1 MRRNSGHQA
10 GRHRGKRGRVKTLTR
25 LNVIGRDTAGRAT
38 RVQVARDEGIK
49 VGDVRLTAEGY
60 MIAEDVPVARTGVQ
74 EYSALELGL
83 DASMKT
89 IRLYRPPEEVFSAAS
104 MATLDR
110 KPVTFY
116 HPEHGVDSSN
126 WKQTAV
132 GRVETPSQDGDFL
145 DVKVFEVNDQST
157 VEAVAFGVKEV
168 SCGYS
173 FTLDMKAGTTPA
185 GEAYDGV
192 QRNIEHNHVA
202 IVYAGRCGAGCAI
215 GDCACATSPAPK
227 TTNKDNLMKIT
238 VSGIDLTLDDKD
250 AAIVKKALDDGTAA
264 LTAATKRATDAE
276 TALAAQG
283 EAMKNLATDHKA
295 ALDAEKAKQ
304 ATPEQFA
311 ALVSETA
318 ATAADALSVIPDF
331 VAKGKSPDAMR
342 VEVLTSVLAEDGALK
357 GQISKILGGTEPA
370 KAGDVRVKAAFD
382 TVVALSGSTVD
393 SGAED
398 EIVTAFTGDK
408 KTGAGAKTQKL
419 SGRALMIAR
428 SRGAVA
434 QQ

>member
-1 MRRNSGHQA
+1 M
-10 GRHRGKRGRVKTLTR
+10 KTTR
-25 LNVIGRDTAGRAT
+25 LSVLARDTAGRAT
-38 RVQVARDEGIK
+38 RVSVARDTGIK
-49 VGDVRLTAEGY
+49 VGDVKITAEGY

-89 IRLYRPPEEVFSAAS
+89 VHLYRPPEEVFASAS

-110 KPVTFY
+110 KPITFY
-116 HPEHGVDSSN
+116 HPEHGVDASN

-145 DVKVFEVNDQST
+145 DVAVFEVNDQGT

-173 FTLDMKAGTTPA
+173 FTLDMKAGTTPE

-215 GDCACATSPAPK
+215 GDCACQQPAHAHSTTTPGDAPMATR
-227 TTNKDNLMKIT
+227 TIT
-238 VSGIDLTLDDKD
+238 LGKFPITLDEKD
-250 AAIVKKALDDGTAA
+250 ALIVENHVASAA
-264 LTAATKRATDAE
+264 DAATAATKRATDAE
-276 TALAAQG
+276 AALAAQG
-283 EAMKNLATDHKA
+283 EALKKLAADHKV

-304 ATPEQFA
+304 TTPEQLA

-318 ATAADALSVIPDF
+318 AVAADAIAVIPAVD
-331 VAKGKSPDAMR
+331 VKGKTPGAIR

-357 GQISKILGGTEPA
+357 GQISKILGGVEPA
-370 KAGDVRVKAAFD
+370 KAGEARVLAAFD
-382 TVVALSGSTVD
+382 TVVALSGNRVD
-393 SGAED
+393 AGDED
-398 EIVTAFTGDK
+398 EIVSAFTGDK
-408 KTGAGAKTQKL
+408 KTGAGAGGSKKL

-428 SRGAVA
+428 SRGQVGRDAH
-434 QQ
+434 Q

>member
-1 MRRNSGHQA
+1 
-10 GRHRGKRGRVKTLTR
+10 VKTATLLKVITR
-25 LNVIGRDTAGRAT
+25 DCGGRAD
-38 RVQVARDEGIK
+38 RVQVTRDAGIK

-89 IRLYRPPEEVFSAAS
+89 VRLYRPPEEVFAPAS

-110 KPVTFY
+110 KPITFY

-126 WKQTAV
+126 WKATAV

-145 DVKVFEVNDQST
+145 NVKVFEVNDQST

-173 FTLDMKAGTTPA
+173 FTLDMKAGTTPT

-264 LTAATKRATDAE
+264 VSAATKRAADAE

-283 EAMKNLATDHKA
+283 EAMKKLATDHKL

-304 ATPEQFA
+304 TTPEQLA

-318 ATAADALSVIPDF
+318 AVAADALTVLPEF
-331 VAKGKSPDAMR
+331 VAKGKSPDAIR
-342 VEVLTSVLAEDGALK
+342 VEVLASVLAEDGVLK
-357 GQISKILGGTEPA
+357 GQITKILGGVEPA
-370 KAGDVRVKAAFD
+370 KAGEARVLAAFD
-382 TVVALSGSTVD
+382 TVVALTGSRVD
-393 SGAED
+393 PEQED
-398 EIVTAFTGDK
+398 EIISAFTGDK
-408 KTGAGAKTQKL
+408 KTGSGGKPQKL

-428 SRGAVA
+428 SRGAVDQA
-434 QQ
+434 NRQ